1 MNAKVKLTRQSLAT
15 KCSSVRFHLLCT
27 ACCYQESKQRSL
39 QTSRVARSSATK
51 YFCKPLDA
59 FHKGYIWM
67 EVCRLAQALAAN
79 QHSVKFDVEVM
90 WAIAKPHE
98 ESVSVAIMTL
108 VLELFNDHV
117 VDWS

>member
-1 MNAKVKLTRQSLAT
+1 
-15 KCSSVRFHLLCT
+15 
-27 ACCYQESKQRSL
+27 
-39 QTSRVARSSATK
+39 
-51 YFCKPLDA
+51 
-59 FHKGYIWM
+59 M

-90 WAIAKPHE
+90 GAIAKPHE